1 MTDFMVGSIVR
12 VVKQP
17 KDMNAHIEGEV
28 GFIDSLHEN
37 GTHAGF
43 TALRLN
49 GELNGAGT
57 VLLDCLVLE
66 TSPHWAAAK
75 KLYDENSQ
83 KHFEESMAR
92 TERISARIAEVAK
105 EYGLPLET
113 VEAIHT
119 KVEKIHNRAG
129 WPE

>member
-1 MTDFMVGSIVR
+1 MC
-12 VVKQP
+12 
-17 KDMNAHIEGEV
+17 AHIKGEI

-49 GELNGAGT
+49 GELNGGGT
-57 VLLDCLVLE
+57 VLLDCLALD

-83 KHFEESMAR
+83 KHFEEAMAR
-92 TERISARIAEVAK
+92 TERINSRIAEVAK
-105 EYGLPLET
+105 EYGLPPET
-113 VEAIHT
+113 IEAIHT